1 MRPNSPNDHE
11 TGSGLGGRT
20 DRVLGNTARL
30 RPTTV
35 AAALLALVLIAAAC
49 SSTPNSPGVAGGGP
63 PTTAKAASPG
73 KPQSSDALAEMTAYA
88 KCMRSHGIADFP
100 DPTPNPG
107 GPGGSFDFAA
117 TGDLNPSNPTYQ
129 DANGACQSPLPNRG
143 KIPAPSARQ
152 LAEEVKLAACM
163 RAHGVPNFPDPN
175 GQGAFNLG
183 QVDRGT
189 PQFSSAIKT
198 CRSVAK
204 FQGPMPVEAGAARGR
219 AAWVVAQGDR
229 HRVGIR
235 HDRVPQLR
243 SPLRRHPPPLAL
255 PSLRD
260 EGHMLRGRA
269 LRRGR

>member
-1 MRPNSPNDHE
+1 MDE
-11 TGSGLGGRT
+11 
-20 DRVLGNTARL
+20 VLGHAARL

-35 AAALLALVLIAAAC
+35 AATLLALVLLVAAC
-49 SSTPNSPGVAGGGP
+49 SSAPKAPGVAGSGP
-63 PTTAKAASPG
+63 PATAKAASPG
-73 KPQSSDALAEMTAYA
+73 QPQSSDAMAEMAAYA

-107 GPGGSFDFAA
+107 GPGGSFDFNA

-129 DANGACQSPLPNRG
+129 DANKACQSLLPNGG
-143 KIPAPSARQ
+143 KIPPPSAKQ

-189 PQFSSAIKT
+189 PQFYSAIKT

-204 FQGPMPVEAGAARGR
+204 FQGPMPVGSSN
-219 AAWVVAQGDR
+219 QG
-229 HRVGIR
+229 
-235 HDRVPQLR
+235 P
-243 SPLRRHPPPLAL
+243 
-255 PSLRD
+255 
-260 EGHMLRGRA
+260 
-269 LRRGR
+269 